1 MIRLLLTL
9 VLLVNVG
16 SGLANVDSEQPTLV
30 DQFKAVREQAEVI
43 ESYRM
48 LKAYQV
54 ENLWKSVMDT
64 LRQKDEI
71 IAQVNASIPVYKEE
85 ISVLRNT
92 LQQKD
97 ANVAE
102 MEFAGTH
109 ITVWGIDFSKPGF
122 VKLVVIAMLVI
133 LTLASLAFWAFK
145 VSFQSTRESR
155 KLYDEVCKEF
165 DAYKHRM
172 VEKEIKLLREL
183 QDYRN
188 RIMESKSA

>member
-16 SGLANVDSEQPTLV
+16 SGLANGGSERPTLA
-30 DQFKAVREQAEVI
+30 DQFKAVREQAEVF

-71 IAQVNASIPVYKEE
+71 IAQVHASIPVYEEE
-85 ISVLRNT
+85 ISLLRNT

-97 ANVAE
+97 AHVAA

-109 ITVWGIDFSKPGF
+109 ITVWGIDFSKSGF
-122 VKLVVIAMLVI
+122 VKLVMITMLVI
-133 LTLASLAFWAFK
+133 LSLASLAFWAFK
-145 VSFQSTRESR
+145 VSFQSTQESR
-155 KLYDEVCKEF
+155 KLYDEVYKEF
-165 DAYKHRM
+165 DTYKHKM
-172 VEKEIKLLREL
+172 VEKEVKLLREL

-188 RIMESKSA
+188 RIMELKSA